1 MKPKIEG
8 IRAVGDD
15 NSINPHKPIKIS
27 TTEFIK
33 LALGTLIFLSF
44 NFIKLYTKL
53 FLLVNKFLIN

>member
-1 MKPKIEG
+1 MPKIEG

-15 NSINPHKPIKIS
+15 NSIKPHNPIKIS
-27 TTEFIK
+27 TVEFIK
-33 LALGTLIFLSF
+33 LALDTLINLSF